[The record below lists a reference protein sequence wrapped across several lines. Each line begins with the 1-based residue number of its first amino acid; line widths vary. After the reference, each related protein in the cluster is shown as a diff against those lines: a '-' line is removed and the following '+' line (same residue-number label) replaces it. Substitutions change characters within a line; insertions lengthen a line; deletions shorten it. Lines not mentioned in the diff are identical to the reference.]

1 MSNIILACEIL
12 EDEINKAIKES
23 NNQDSVIWLDSSLHM
38 FPQKLHDKLQEEID
52 RLDQMGT
59 VNNILF
65 SFGYCGNSIL
75 GLKSLKSNLVIPQV
89 NDCIELFLHK
99 NQDKTKVRSQGCYF
113 LTRGWMKS
121 KYSLVNEF
129 DRYVEK
135 YGTEKTKKIMDI
147 MLAHYR
153 FLTLIDTGA
162 YPMDQFTQ
170 IAEKSAQKLD
180 LELSFE
186 KGSIHLFNKLFE
198 GNWDDDFCIV
208 PPGEEVTLEHFSAL
222 DLKPSQGQII

>member
-12 EDEINKAIKES
+12 EDEIKKAIEES
-23 NNQDSVIWLDSSLHM
+23 KNQDSIIWLDSSLHM
-38 FPQKLHDKLQEEID
+38 FPQKLHDKLQDEID
-52 RLDQMGT
+52 LLDREDS
-59 VNNILF
+59 VENILF

-75 GLKSLKSNLVIPQV
+75 GLKSLKSNLIIPQV
-89 NDCIELFLHK
+89 NDCIELFLYK
-99 NQDKTKVRSQGCYF
+99 NQRNTKFRSQGCYF

-129 DRYVEK
+129 DRYIER
-135 YGTEKTKKIMDI
+135 YGPEKTKKIMDV

-162 YPMDQFTQ
+162 YPMDQYTE
-170 IAEKSAQKLD
+170 IAEKTAQKLD

-186 KGSIHLFNKLFE
+186 QGSILLFEKLFK
-198 GNWDDDFCIV
+198 GVWDNDFCIV

-222 DLKPSQGQII
+222 DFKPAQGQII